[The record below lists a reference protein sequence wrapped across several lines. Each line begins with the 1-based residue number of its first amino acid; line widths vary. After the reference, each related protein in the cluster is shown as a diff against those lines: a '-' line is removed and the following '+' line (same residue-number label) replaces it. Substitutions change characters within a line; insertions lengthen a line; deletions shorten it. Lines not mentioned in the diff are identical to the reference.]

1 MCKVLEVTRSG
12 YYAWRKRMPSERQK
26 ANDELLE
33 RIREIH
39 KNTRYVYGSPEQ
51 YERALNET

>member
-1 MCKVLEVTRSG
+1 
-12 YYAWRKRMPSERQK
+12 MPSERQK